1 MNTDSRICHTLRRLL
16 LVAAAFTAVASSA
29 EDNNDL
35 TNVPP
40 KCDPGKTC
48 YVINASGR
56 SGLVLELERK
66 PSAAE
71 YFDTMGN
78 SVKGIVPEAG
88 ISRVSIPASG
98 LLKLQF

>member
-1 MNTDSRICHTLRRLL
+1 M
-16 LVAAAFTAVASSA
+16 AAEADC
-29 EDNNDL
+29 E
-35 TNVPP
+35 
-40 KCDPGKTC
+40 PGKTC
-48 YVINASGR
+48 YVVNATGYEYVI
-56 SGLVLELERK
+56 LDFKRK
-66 PSAAE
+66 PVSAE